1 MARFY
6 ILPILSSILL
16 AAHFSRIQ
24 QDGLA
29 LTALLFPLIL
39 LIKRTWVR
47 RIYQLVLVFGGMV
60 WFERLIYLRSIR
72 ISEGRP
78 WIRLAAIL
86 GAVALMTFLSA
97 LPLEKDKLR
106 RLYRYPRSGPEIS
119 YLPGFSAFLLTAGL
133 LTILHLQVDR
143 PVLMLERFFP
153 GSFGIEIL
161 ALALYAAW
169 ISEKMLDP
177 VETQKIRSRIWSFFS
192 LLFFAQ
198 FFLGLSGFERFL
210 MTGKLHL
217 PIPAMIFAGPLFR
230 GHGFFMLI
238 LFSATILL
246 AGAAWCS
253 HLCYIG
259 SWDNLAARSR
269 KRPGSLPDGWMAYR
283 IGIFVALSLAAVL
296 FRWLK
301 LASDAATGAALVFGA
316 VGVGVMFFISRRNG
330 VMTHC
335 TIYCPIGLAADILGR
350 ISPFRIRFTSS
361 CNGCGACRTACRYH
375 ALEPG
380 DIERKRPGLSCTL
393 CGDCLPACLEAA
405 LEYKFLG
412 FPAAAARRLFLVL
425 IVSLHAVFLG
435 VARL

>member
-1 MARFY
+1 M
-6 ILPILSSILL
+6 L
-16 AAHFSRIQ
+16 AAHFSRVE

-29 LTALLFPLIL
+29 LAALLFPLIL

-47 RIYQLVLVFGGMV
+47 RTYQLYLIFGGLV
-60 WFERLIYLRSIR
+60 WIERLVYLRSIR
-72 ISEGRP
+72 ILEGRP

-86 GAVALMTFLSA
+86 GAVALMTFLSV

-106 RLYRYPRSGPEIS
+106 RLYRYPRSGPETS
-119 YLPGFSAFLLTAGL
+119 YLPSLSAFLLTAGL
-133 LTILHLQVDR
+133 LTIVHFQVDP
-143 PVLMLERFFP
+143 PVLMLERFLP
-153 GSFGIEIL
+153 GSFGIEIP

-169 ISEKMLDP
+169 ICEKMLDP
-177 VETQKIRSRIWSFFS
+177 AATQKIRTRIWTLFS
-192 LLFFAQ
+192 LVFFAQ

-217 PIPAMIFAGPLFR
+217 PIPALIIAGPLFR
-230 GHGFFMLI
+230 GHGFFMPI
-238 LFSATILL
+238 LFSATVLL

-259 SWDNLAARSR
+259 SWDNLAGRAR
-269 KRPGSLPDGWMAYR
+269 KRPGSLPARWAVFR
-283 IGIFVALSLAAVL
+283 VVIFVAIILAAVL
-296 FRWLK
+296 LRWLQP
-301 LASDAATGAALVFGA
+301 ASNAAAAAALVYGGA
-316 VGVGVMFFISRRNG
+316 GVGVMLFISRRNG

-335 TIYCPIGLAADILGR
+335 TTYCPIGLAADVLGR
-350 ISPFRIRFTSS
+350 VSPFRISLTPS

-393 CGDCLPACLEAA
+393 CGDCLPACPEAA
-405 LEYKFLG
+405 IKYKFLG
-412 FPAAAARRLFLVL
+412 LPAAAARRLFLVL
-425 IVSLHAVFLG
+425 VISLHAVFLG